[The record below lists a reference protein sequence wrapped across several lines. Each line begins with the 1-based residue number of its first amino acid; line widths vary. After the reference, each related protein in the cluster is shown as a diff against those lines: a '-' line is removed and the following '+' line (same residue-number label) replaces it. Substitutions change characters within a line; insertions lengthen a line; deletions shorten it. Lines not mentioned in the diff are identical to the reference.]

1 MKIKKPNTSTLIV
14 WFVFF
19 VLAAFT
25 CKVLQIVENGGQEPS
40 VLIGAVFGFC
50 ATEFINLTVIKR
62 HKIKHGVNKNDATET
77 SNYHESL

>member
-25 CKVLQIVENGGQEPS
+25 IKILQIVENGGQEPA
-40 VLIGAVFGFC
+40 VLIGAVFAFC
-50 ATEFINLTVIKR
+50 TGEFINLTVIKR
-62 HKIKHGVNKNDATET
+62 TKIKHGVKKND
-77 SNYHESL
+77 SNEGCDNNQML